1 MKKEENAM
9 VYTTDYQ
16 SPLGTIFLAA
26 DEKGLTGLWLEGQKY
41 YAAQIKKEEC
51 RQEKTPVLKDAE
63 RWLDIYFQGKEPDF
77 MPALHPVGTEFQ
89 SAVWE
94 ILRRIPYGRTITY
107 GEIAG
112 QLAAQRGVKK
122 MSAQAV
128 GGAVGHNK
136 ISIIIPCHRVVG
148 SNGSLTGYAGGIDK
162 KIALLK
168 LEKTDMTGFFVPKKG
183 SDTVEKTENVFRNM
197 LC

>member
-1 MKKEENAM
+1 MI
-9 VYTTDYQ
+9 YTTDYQ
-16 SPLGTIFLAA
+16 SPLGKIFLAA

-41 YAAQIKKEEC
+41 YAAQLEKEEC
-51 RQEKTPVLKDAE
+51 KQEETPVLKDAK
-63 RWLDIYFQGKEPDF
+63 RW
-77 MPALHPVGTEFQ
+77 MPLLHPVGTEFQ
-89 SAVWE
+89 CAVWE
-94 ILRRIPYGRTITY
+94 ILRKIPYGQTITY
-107 GEIAG
+107 GEIAR

-168 LEKTDMTGFFVPKKG
+168 LEKTDMSRFFVPKKG
-183 SDTVEKTENVFRNM
+183 NA
-197 LC
+197 L

>member
-1 MKKEENAM
+1 
-9 VYTTDYQ
+9 
-16 SPLGTIFLAA
+16 
-26 DEKGLTGLWLEGQKY
+26 
-41 YAAQIKKEEC
+41 
-51 RQEKTPVLKDAE
+51 
-63 RWLDIYFQGKEPDF
+63 
-77 MPALHPVGTEFQ
+77 
-89 SAVWE
+89 
-94 ILRRIPYGRTITY
+94 
-107 GEIAG
+107 
-112 QLAAQRGVKK
+112 

-183 SDTVEKTENVFRNM
+183 NGTVEKQKTFFRNM